1 MVVKKLRG
9 GVYTKNPFFNPL
21 SPKKNHKK
29 GHKTYINHA
38 INPKH
43 SKITPKNENK
53 SNPKNQNQTKYAL
66 PAMCRDKN
74 YIH

>member
-1 MVVKKLRG
+1 MVVKQLGR

-21 SPKKNHKK
+21 SPEKTI
-29 GHKTYINHA
+29 KTYINHA

-43 SKITPKNENK
+43 SKITPKNKNK
-53 SNPKNQNQTKYAL
+53 SNPKNQNQTKYAS